1 MDARDFKQRLMP
13 FYKLLYRV
21 AYRLTGNAQD
31 AEDLLQDTYLKLWQ
45 KRDEL
50 ADEAVTQA
58 YLVTLMRNLF
68 LDQRRRKQIDTS
80 ADIDHHA
87 EPPDE
92 QSLDRQIDT
101 RDEAETM
108 EQLIRQLPE
117 RDGNIVQMHLVEGRT
132 YDEIEQDTG
141 LSQGNI
147 RIIVMRARQKLKQ
160 QFQKLTTKWTN

>member
-1 MDARDFKQRLMP
+1 MP

-50 ADEAVTQA
+50 ADE
-58 YLVTLMRNLF
+58 
-68 LDQRRRKQIDTS
+68 
-80 ADIDHHA
+80 
-87 EPPDE
+87 
-92 QSLDRQIDT
+92 QSLNRQIDT

-132 YDEIEQDTG
+132 HDEIEQDTA
-141 LSQGNI
+141 
-147 RIIVMRARQKLKQ
+147 RASSSRSL
-160 QFQKLTTKWTN
+160 

>member
-1 MDARDFKQRLMP
+1 MDAREFKQRFMP
-13 FYKLLYRV
+13 HYRLLYRV

-31 AEDLLQDTYLKLWQ
+31 AEDLLQDTYLKLWL
-45 KRDEL
+45 KRDDL
-50 ADEAVTQA
+50 TKEAETQA

-108 EQLIRQLPE
+108 EQLIQQLPE

-160 QFQKLTTKWTN
+160 QFQKLTTIWTN

>member
-1 MDARDFKQRLMP
+1 MDAREFKQRFMP
-13 FYKLLYRV
+13 HYRLLYRV

-31 AEDLLQDTYLKLWQ
+31 AEDLLQDTYLKLWL
-45 KRDEL
+45 KRDDLTEK
-50 ADEAVTQA
+50 AETQA

-108 EQLIRQLPE
+108 EQLIQQLPE

-160 QFQKLTTKWTN
+160 QFQKLTTIWTN